1 MPLQVSDLGKEVR
14 TFTWEYLGEEIEI
27 KYNVYRFTPEMEAEI
42 GAGGAEEGRMAQLL
56 VENVLAILID
66 WDIYDGEEKIPLEY
80 DALMEV
86 PIRLLADLMEAIGND
101 AGGDDEEGKSSGGR
115 SRSNRASRRAQR
127 SGSTSSRQRG
137 SFDAHPGS

>member
-1 MPLQVSDLGKEVR
+1 MPLQVSDLGKER
-14 TFTWEYLGEEIEI
+14 KTFTWDYLGEEIEI
-27 KYNVYRFTPEMEAEI
+27 TYNIYRFTPEMEAEI

-86 PIRLLADLMEAIGND
+86 PVRLLADLMEAIGND

-115 SRSNRASRRAQR
+115 SRSNRASRRARR
-127 SGSTSSRQRG
+127 SGATSSSQQG
-137 SFDAHPGS
+137 SFG